1 MPGNIHKRIK
11 HAYTRNCCKKK
22 EKKPLSENFYFCKEI
37 FPCKRSNDNSSRNP
51 AIKSKCNR
59 LNCFNN
65 TSCNNKIAGPDN
77 GGEYC
82 ETNSNKNLALVMGCV
97 VH

>member
-1 MPGNIHKRIK
+1 MPGNIYKSIE

-22 EKKPLSENFYFCKEI
+22 EQESLFKNFYFRKEI
-37 FPCKRSNDNSSRNP
+37 FPYKRSNDDSGRKP
-51 AIKSKCNR
+51 TIKSKCDR
-59 LNCFNN
+59 LNCFND
-65 TSCNNKIAGPDN
+65 TSCNNEITGPDE

-97 VH
+97 IH